1 MNPCSKRRSYVFNEE
16 NGQYERVIRKRKRKT
31 PNQLNELASHFNA
44 DPHWSKET
52 LLAIALRTGL
62 TEAQVY
68 KWGWDQKRKK
78 FGIEEA
84 ERMRKYENILDQQN
98 AKKAANKQMALTDVT
113 GAATNQLLT
122 YPSAMNHLQQK
133 VHLLE
138 EYTTSA
144 GKQRQQHDTEMQL
157 RQQY

>member
-1 MNPCSKRRSYVFNEE
+1 MNSCSKRRSFVFNEE
-16 NGQYERVIRKRKRKT
+16 SGQYERVIRKRKRKT
-31 PNQLNELASHFNA
+31 PYQLNELASQFNA

-52 LLAIALRTGL
+52 LLSIALRTGL

-98 AKKAANKQMALTDVT
+98 AKKAEKRNMALTDVT
-113 GAATNQLLT
+113 GAATNQLLNYSST
-122 YPSAMNHLQQK
+122 MNHLHQK
-133 VHLLE
+133 LHLIEDL
-138 EYTTSA
+138 TSS
-144 GKQRQQHDTEMQL
+144 GKHRQ
-157 RQQY
+157 

>member
-1 MNPCSKRRSYVFNEE
+1 MDQVSSSVCNSTLQSGQTLNPCSKRRSYIFNEE
-16 NGQYERVIRKRKRKT
+16 SGRYERVIRKRKRKT
-31 PNQLNELASHFNA
+31 PNQLNELASNFNA

-52 LLAIALRTGL
+52 LLSIALRTGL

-98 AKKAANKQMALTDVT
+98 AKKAANKQLALADVT
-113 GAATNQLLT
+113 VAATTQPLP
-122 YPSAMNHLQQK
+122 YSVAIDSVSSPEH
-133 VHLLE
+133 
-138 EYTTSA
+138 
-144 GKQRQQHDTEMQL
+144 KQ
-157 RQQY
+157 